1 MQLNAAVQEI
11 RARQVFA
18 GRAHLMPINAL
29 AFPLQLP
36 PHSFTAP
43 PSLSPSSVPS
53 LSLSIWT
60 SVLLFILLVS
70 KFWRIGFKKLAKV
83 SQIDTRKTKLF
94 KSNRNCFV

>member
-36 PHSFTAP
+36 SHCFHCS
-43 PSLSPSSVPS
+43 SLPPSSVPS
-53 LSLSIWT
+53 LSLSLWT
-60 SVLLFILLVS
+60 SVLVFILLVS

-83 SQIDTRKTKLF
+83 SQIDTRKTKHL
-94 KSNRNCFV
+94 KKTSNCFV

>member
-43 PSLSPSSVPS
+43 PSLLFPS
-53 LSLSIWT
+53 LSLFGPVFYFSFYWYQNFGEL
-60 SVLLFILLVS
+60 VL
-70 KFWRIGFKKLAKV
+70 K
-83 SQIDTRKTKLF
+83 
-94 KSNRNCFV
+94 N

>member
-43 PSLSPSSVPS
+43 PPSSVPS
-53 LSLSIWT
+53 LSLSLSLDQCFT
-60 SVLLFILLVS
+60 FHFIGIKILANWLKKFS
-70 KFWRIGFKKLAKV
+70 KG
-83 SQIDTRKTKLF
+83 
-94 KSNRNCFV
+94 

>member
-43 PSLSPSSVPS
+43 PPSSVPS
-53 LSLSIWT
+53 LSLS
-60 SVLLFILLVS
+60 LFGPVFYFSFYWYQNFSELV
-70 KFWRIGFKKLAKV
+70 KK
-83 SQIDTRKTKLF
+83 
-94 KSNRNCFV
+94 N

>member
-43 PSLSPSSVPS
+43 PSLLCPFS
-53 LSLSIWT
+53 LSLWT

-70 KFWRIGFKKLAKV
+70 KFWRIGLK
-83 SQIDTRKTKLF
+83 
-94 KSNRNCFV
+94 

>member
-36 PHSFTAP
+36 LHSFTAP
-43 PSLSPSSVPS
+43 PSLLCPFS
-53 LSLSIWT
+53 LSLSL
-60 SVLLFILLVS
+60 SLFGPVFYFSFYWYQNFGELV
-70 KFWRIGFKKLAKV
+70 
-83 SQIDTRKTKLF
+83 
-94 KSNRNCFV
+94 

>member
-36 PHSFTAP
+36 SHCFHCS
-43 PSLSPSSVPS
+43 SLPPSSVPS
-53 LSLSIWT
+53 LSLSLDQCF
-60 SVLLFILLVS
+60 SFHFIGIKFLANWLKKIS
-70 KFWRIGFKKLAKV
+70 KG
-83 SQIDTRKTKLF
+83 
-94 KSNRNCFV
+94 